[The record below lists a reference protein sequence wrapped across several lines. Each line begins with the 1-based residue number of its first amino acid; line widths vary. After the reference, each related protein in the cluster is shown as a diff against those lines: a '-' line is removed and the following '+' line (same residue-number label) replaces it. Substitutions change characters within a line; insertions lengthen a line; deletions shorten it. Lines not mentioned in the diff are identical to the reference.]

1 MINLCSS
8 GGKNSQEM
16 TEDEVFYKEAS
27 DLHLERES
35 FCTKV
40 GSEFKTCHMFNE
52 KQNCY
57 VNSIQLF

>member
-8 GGKNSQEM
+8 GGKSSQEM

-27 DLHLERES
+27 DLHLERV
-35 FCTKV
+35 FLYKR
-40 GSEFKTCHMFNE
+40 GFWIPTCHMYSE

>member
-1 MINLCSS
+1 
-8 GGKNSQEM
+8 M

-35 FCTKV
+35 FCTNV